1 MDALPRM
8 DPELAAPAAEV
19 DGASHEVVAP
29 VRQLLPLV
37 FASPHSGCDY
47 PPAFLAAS
55 RLDPLAL
62 RRSEDSFVDE
72 IFEAAPGLGAPLIRA
87 LFPRAF
93 VDANREPFELDPAM
107 FEGELPAYANTR
119 SPRVAAGLGTIARV
133 VANGADI
140 YRGKLDFTEALGRIR
155 RHYWPYHRSLSELV
169 ARTKASF
176 GACILVDCHSMPSI
190 GGPSIGG
197 PSTSGLG
204 DRNAGAKR
212 VDFVLGDCHGAACAP
227 AVIET
232 VQATLRELG
241 YHVARNR
248 PYSGGFVTRH
258 YGKPEDGVHGLQIE
272 VNRIL
277 YMDETRIR
285 RSAGLSRLARDMGK
299 VIAALGK
306 LDPQTL
312 RT

>member
-1 MDALPRM
+1 MDALPSM
-8 DPELAAPAAEV
+8 DALPGMDAQPCLGAEPAAEAN
-19 DGASHEVVAP
+19 GASHEVVAP
-29 VRQLLPLV
+29 ARQILPLV
-37 FASPHSGCDY
+37 FASPHS
-47 PPAFLAAS
+47 AS

-72 IFEAAPGLGAPLIRA
+72 IFEAAPRLGAPLIRA

-107 FEGELPAYANTR
+107 FEDELPAYANTR

-155 RHYWPYHRSLSELV
+155 RHYWPYHKSLSELV
-169 ARTKASF
+169 ERTKASF

-190 GGPSIGG
+190 GGPM
-197 PSTSGLG
+197 
-204 DRNAGAKR
+204 DRDAGAKR
-212 VDFVLGDCHGAACAP
+212 VDFVLGDCHGTSCAP
-227 AVIET
+227 AVVET
-232 VQATLRELG
+232 VQATLRDLG

-272 VNRIL
+272 INRFL
-277 YMDETRIR
+277 YMDESRIR
-285 RSAGLSRLARDMGK
+285 RSAGLSRLARDMRN

-306 LDPQTL
+306 LDPETM
-312 RT
+312 RA